1 MALRPWCDS
10 ERHYSFRHGFIF
22 TANDTLTE
30 VIELGKKVVVTGVP
44 GVGKTTVINGAMERL
59 ATEGIAYKA
68 VNFGTFMFEVA
79 RKENLVADRDGMRK
93 LEKDVQK
100 RLQQAAAS
108 GIAAMSGDANI
119 IIDTHSSV
127 KTPAGFLAGLPE
139 WVLRELMPDIIVLV
153 ETDPDQILMR
163 RLGDASRVRDME
175 GYRTISEHQ
184 EFNRA
189 VSAAYAMYSGCTVRI
204 VRNENFLL
212 EQGIDDLVGVLR

>member
-1 MALRPWCDS
+1 M
-10 ERHYSFRHGFIF
+10 
-22 TANDTLTE
+22 
-30 VIELGKKVVVTGVP
+30 GKKVVVTGVP

-59 ATEGIAYKA
+59 AAEGIAYEA
-68 VNFGTFMFEVA
+68 VNFGSFMFDVA
-79 RKENLVADRDGMRK
+79 RKDDLVSNRDEMRK
-93 LEKDVQK
+93 LRKDDQK

-139 WVLRELMPDIIVLV
+139 WVLRELMPDVVVLV

-163 RLGDASRVRDME
+163 RLGDESRVRDME
-175 GYRTISEHQ
+175 GARAIAEHQ

-189 VSAAYAMYSGCTVRI
+189 VAAAYAMYTGCTVKI
-204 VRNENFLL
+204 VKNENYLL
-212 EQGIDDLVGVLR
+212 ERAIDDLVDVLR

>member
-1 MALRPWCDS
+1 MGFRKALP
-10 ERHYSFRHGFIF
+10 FRARIYL
-22 TANDTLTE
+22 TVNATLTE

-59 ATEGIAYKA
+59 AAEGIAYKA

-79 RKENLVADRDGMRK
+79 QKENLVADRDGMRR
-93 LEKDVQK
+93 LDKDVQK

-119 IIDTHSSV
+119 IVDTHSSV

-139 WVLRELMPDIIVLV
+139 WVLRELMPDVVVLV

-163 RLGDASRVRDME
+163 RLGDASRTRDME
-175 GYRTISEHQ
+175 GSRAIAEHQ

-212 EQGIDDLVGVLR
+212 EQGIDDLVSVLR

>member
-1 MALRPWCDS
+1 M
-10 ERHYSFRHGFIF
+10 
-22 TANDTLTE
+22 
-30 VIELGKKVVVTGVP
+30 GKKVVVTGVP

-59 ATEGIAYKA
+59 AAEGIAYEA
-68 VNFGTFMFEVA
+68 VNFGTFMFDVA
-79 RKENLVADRDGMRK
+79 RKEDLVSDRDEMRK
-93 LEKDVQK
+93 LKKDDQK

-139 WVLRELMPDIIVLV
+139 WVLRELMPDVVVLV

-163 RLGDASRVRDME
+163 RLADESRVRDME
-175 GYRTISEHQ
+175 GARAIAGHQ

-189 VSAAYAMYSGCTVRI
+189 VAAAYAMYTGCTVKI

-212 EQGIDDLVGVLR
+212 ERAIDDLVDVLR

>member
-1 MALRPWCDS
+1 M
-10 ERHYSFRHGFIF
+10 
-22 TANDTLTE
+22 
-30 VIELGKKVVVTGVP
+30 GKKVVVTGVP

-59 ATEGIAYKA
+59 AAEGIAYEA
-68 VNFGTFMFEVA
+68 VNFGSFMFDVA
-79 RKENLVADRDGMRK
+79 RKDDLVSNRDEMRK
-93 LEKDVQK
+93 LRKDDQK

-139 WVLRELMPDIIVLV
+139 WVLRELMPDVVVLV

-163 RLGDASRVRDME
+163 RLGDESRVRDME
-175 GYRTISEHQ
+175 GARAIAGHQ

-189 VSAAYAMYSGCTVRI
+189 VAAAYAMYTGCTVKI
-204 VRNENFLL
+204 VKNENYLL
-212 EQGIDDLVGVLR
+212 ERAIDDLVDVLR

>member
-1 MALRPWCDS
+1 
-10 ERHYSFRHGFIF
+10 
-22 TANDTLTE
+22 
-30 VIELGKKVVVTGVP
+30 VIDLGKKVVVTGVP

-59 ATEGIAYKA
+59 AAEGIAYEA
-68 VNFGTFMFEVA
+68 VNFGTFMFDVA
-79 RKENLVADRDGMRK
+79 RKEDLVSDRDEMRK
-93 LEKDVQK
+93 LKKDDQK

-139 WVLRELMPDIIVLV
+139 WVLRELMPDVVVLV

-163 RLGDASRVRDME
+163 RLADESRVRDME
-175 GYRTISEHQ
+175 GARAIAGHQ

-189 VSAAYAMYSGCTVRI
+189 VAAAYAMYTGCTVKI

-212 EQGIDDLVGVLR
+212 ERAIDDLVDVLR